1 MGNNGKPDLFT
12 TEQQQLGSVY
22 AKALLGV
29 GEKSGNTQQLLEE
42 LSAVAEAVSNQPSLN
57 STLQS
62 PQVGSEEKL
71 KLVGKI
77 FEKKVSAPMM
87 NFLKVLV
94 GKDRFDCVAAI
105 SAAAKKLNDEKSGEV
120 QATVTTA
127 EEISASAKDEIA
139 KQLSKKLGKNVKL
152 DSVVDASVVGGVVV
166 RVGDTVYDNSVVGQ
180 LQQVR
185 QRAMEKAAEA
195 IREKL
200 DRFASGT

>member
-29 GEKSGNTQQLLEE
+29 GEKSGNTQQ
-42 LSAVAEAVSNQPSLN
+42 AVSNQPSLN

-139 KQLSKKLGKNVKL
+139 KQLSKKLGKKVKL

>member
-77 FEKKVSAPMM
+77 FEKKVSVPMM

-139 KQLSKKLGKNVKL
+139 KQLSKKLGKKVKL

>member
-12 TEQQQLGSVY
+12 TEQQQIGSVY

-29 GEKSGNTQQLLEE
+29 GEKSGDTQQLLEE
-42 LSAVAEAVSNQPSLN
+42 LAAVAKAVSNQPSLN

-77 FEKKVSAPMM
+77 FEGKVSHPMM

-127 EEISASAKDEIA
+127 EEIDASAKDEIA
-139 KQLSKKLGKNVKL
+139 KQLSKKLGKKVKL

-185 QRAMEKAAEA
+185 QRAMERAAEA

>member
-1 MGNNGKPDLFT
+1 MSKNGKPDLFT

-29 GEKSGNTQQLLEE
+29 GEKSGNTDQLLDE

-62 PQVGSEEKL
+62 PQVGAEEKL

-77 FEKKVSAPMM
+77 FEGKVSGPLM

-105 SAAAKKLNDEKSGEV
+105 SAAAKKLNDEKGGEI

-127 EEISASAKDEIA
+127 EQIDDSARDEIA
-139 KQLSKKLGKNVKL
+139 KQLSQKLGKKVKL
-152 DSVVDASVVGGVVV
+152 DSIIDASVVGGVVV
-166 RVGDTVYDNSVVGQ
+166 RIGDTVYDNSVVGQ

-185 QRAMEKAAEA
+185 QRAMEKATEA

-200 DRFASGT
+200 DRFASQG

>member
-42 LSAVAEAVSNQPSLN
+42 LSAVAEAVSNQPGLN

-139 KQLSKKLGKNVKL
+139 KQLSKKLGKKVKL

>member
-1 MGNNGKPDLFT
+1 MSDNGKPDLFT

-29 GEKSGNTQQLLEE
+29 GEKSGNTDQLLEE

-62 PQVGSEEKL
+62 PQVGTEEKL

-105 SAAAKKLNDEKSGEV
+105 SAAAKKLNDEKSGEI

-127 EEISASAKDEIA
+127 EKIDAKSRDEIA
-139 KQLSKKLGKNVKL
+139 KQLSKKLGKKVKL

-200 DRFASGT
+200 DRFASQG

>member
-1 MGNNGKPDLFT
+1 MSNNGKPDLFT

-29 GEKSGNTQQLLEE
+29 GEKSGNTDQLLEE

-62 PQVGSEEKL
+62 PQVGTEEKL

-77 FEKKVSAPMM
+77 FEKKVSAPLM

-105 SAAAKKLNDEKSGEV
+105 SAAAKQLNDEKSGEI

-127 EEISASAKDEIA
+127 EKIDAKSRDEIA
-139 KQLSKKLGKNVKL
+139 KQLSKKLGKKVKL

-185 QRAMEKAAEA
+185 QRAMEKATEA

-200 DRFASGT
+200 DRFASQG

>member
-1 MGNNGKPDLFT
+1 MSDNGKPDLFT

-29 GEKSGNTQQLLEE
+29 GEKSGKTNELLEE
-42 LSAVAEAVSNQPSLN
+42 LSAVAEAVSNQPGLN

-62 PQVGSEEKL
+62 PQVGAEEKL

-77 FEKKVSAPMM
+77 FEKKVSAPLM

-105 SAAAKKLNDEKSGEV
+105 SAAAKKLNDEKSGEI

-127 EEISASAKDEIA
+127 EKIDAKSRDEIA
-139 KQLSKKLGKNVKL
+139 NQLSKKLGKKVKL

-200 DRFASGT
+200 DRFASQG

>member
-1 MGNNGKPDLFT
+1 MSNNGKPDLFT

-29 GEKSGNTQQLLEE
+29 GEKSGKTNELLEE

-62 PQVGSEEKL
+62 PQVGAEEKL
-71 KLVGKI
+71 NLVGKI

-105 SAAAKKLNDEKSGEV
+105 SAAAKKLNDEKSGDV

-127 EEISASAKDEIA
+127 EKISDKARNEIA
-139 KQLSKKLGKNVKL
+139 EQLSKKLGKKVKL

>member
-1 MGNNGKPDLFT
+1 MSKNGKPDLFT

-29 GEKSGNTQQLLEE
+29 GEKSGKTNELLEE

-139 KQLSKKLGKNVKL
+139 KQLSKKLGKKVKL

>member
-105 SAAAKKLNDEKSGEV
+105 SAAAKKLNDEKSGEIK
-120 QATVTTA
+120 ATVTTA
-127 EEISASAKDEIA
+127 EKIDAKSRDEIA
-139 KQLSKKLGKNVKL
+139 KQLSKKLGKKVKL

>member
-1 MGNNGKPDLFT
+1 MSKNGKPDLFT

-29 GEKSGNTQQLLEE
+29 GEKSGNTKQLLEE
-42 LSAVAEAVSNQPSLN
+42 LSAVAEAVSNQPSLAN
-57 STLQS
+57 TLQS
-62 PQVGSEEKL
+62 PQIGAEEKVN
-71 KLVGKI
+71 LVGRI
-77 FEKKVSAPMM
+77 FEKKVSAPLL
-87 NFLKVLV
+87 NFLKVVV
-94 GKDRFDCVAAI
+94 GKDRFDCVPAI
-105 SAAAKKLNDEKSGEV
+105 SAAAKQLNDEKSGEV

-127 EEISASAKDEIA
+127 EKIDKSAKEEIA
-139 KQLSKKLGKNVKL
+139 NQLSKKLGKKVKL
-152 DSVVDASVVGGVVV
+152 DSVIDPSIVGGVVV

-200 DRFASGT
+200 DRFATGT

>member
-12 TEQQQLGSVY
+12 TEQQQIGSVY

-29 GEKSGNTQQLLEE
+29 GEKSGDTQQLLEE
-42 LSAVAEAVSNQPSLN
+42 LAAVAKAVSNQPSLN

-77 FEKKVSAPMM
+77 FEGKVSEPMM

-127 EEISASAKDEIA
+127 EEIDASAKDEIA
-139 KQLSKKLGKNVKL
+139 KQLSKKLGKKVKL

-185 QRAMEKAAEA
+185 QRAMERAAEA

>member
-1 MGNNGKPDLFT
+1 MSDNGKPDLFT

-29 GEKSGNTQQLLEE
+29 GEKSGKTNELLEE

-139 KQLSKKLGKNVKL
+139 KQLSKKLGKKVKL

>member
-1 MGNNGKPDLFT
+1 MSKNGTPDLFT
-12 TEQQQLGSVY
+12 TEQQQLGAVY

-29 GEKSGNTQQLLEE
+29 GEKSGDTTKLLEE
-42 LSAVAEAVSNQPSLN
+42 LAAVAEAVSNQPSLI

-62 PQVGSEEKL
+62 PQLGAEEKVG
-71 KLVGKI
+71 LVGKI
-77 FEKKVSAPMM
+77 FGKNVSEPMLK
-87 NFLKVLV
+87 FLKVLA

-105 SAAAKKLNDEKSGEV
+105 SAAAKQLNDEKSGEI

-127 EEISASAKDEIA
+127 EKIDAAAKDEIA
-139 KQLSKKLGKNVKL
+139 DQLSKKLGKKVKL
-152 DSVVDASVVGGVVV
+152 DSVIDPSIVGGVVV

-185 QRAMEKAAEA
+185 QRAMEKATEA

-200 DRFASGT
+200 DRFATGT

>member
-29 GEKSGNTQQLLEE
+29 GEKSGNTKQLLEE
-42 LSAVAEAVSNQPSLN
+42 LSAVVEAVSDQPSLN

-62 PQVGSEEKL
+62 PQVGSQEKL
-71 KLVGKI
+71 ELVGKI
-77 FEKKVSAPMM
+77 FEKQVSEPMM
-87 NFLKVLV
+87 NFIKVLV

-105 SAAAKKLNDEKSGEV
+105 SVAAEKLNDEKSGEV

-127 EEISASAKDEIA
+127 EEIDVSAKDEIA
-139 KQLSKKLGKNVKL
+139 KQLSKKLGKKVKL
-152 DSVVDASVVGGVVV
+152 GSVVDASVVGGVVV

-200 DRFASGT
+200 DRFAGGT

>member
-1 MGNNGKPDLFT
+1 MSDNGKPDLFT

-29 GEKSGNTQQLLEE
+29 GEKSGNTDQLLEE

-62 PQVGSEEKL
+62 PQVGTEEKL

-77 FEKKVSAPMM
+77 FEKKVSAPLM

-105 SAAAKKLNDEKSGEV
+105 SAAAKKLNDEKSGEI

-127 EEISASAKDEIA
+127 EKIDAKSRDEIA
-139 KQLSKKLGKNVKL
+139 NQLSKKLGKKVKL

-200 DRFASGT
+200 DRFASQG

>member
-42 LSAVAEAVSNQPSLN
+42 LSAIAEAVSNQPNLN

-139 KQLSKKLGKNVKL
+139 KQLSKKLGKKVKL

>member
-1 MGNNGKPDLFT
+1 MSNNGKPDLFT

-29 GEKSGNTQQLLEE
+29 GEKSGNTDQLLEE

-62 PQVGSEEKL
+62 PQVGTEEKL

-77 FEKKVSAPMM
+77 FEKKVSAPLM

-105 SAAAKKLNDEKSGEV
+105 SAAAKQLNDEKSGEI

-127 EEISASAKDEIA
+127 EKIDAKSRDEIA
-139 KQLSKKLGKNVKL
+139 KQLSKKLGKKVKL

-200 DRFASGT
+200 DRFASQG

>member
-1 MGNNGKPDLFT
+1 MSKNGKPDLFT

-29 GEKSGNTQQLLEE
+29 GEKSGNTKQLLEE
-42 LSAVAEAVSNQPSLN
+42 LSAVAEAVSNQPSLAN
-57 STLQS
+57 TLQS
-62 PQVGSEEKL
+62 PQIGAEEKVN
-71 KLVGKI
+71 LVGRI
-77 FEKKVSAPMM
+77 FKKKVSAPLL
-87 NFLKVLV
+87 NFLKVVV
-94 GKDRFDCVAAI
+94 GKDRFDCVPAI
-105 SAAAKKLNDEKSGEV
+105 SAAAKQLNDEKSGEV

-127 EEISASAKDEIA
+127 EKIDKSAKEEIA
-139 KQLSKKLGKNVKL
+139 NQLSKKLGKKVKL
-152 DSVVDASVVGGVVV
+152 DSVIDPSIVGGVVV

-200 DRFASGT
+200 DRFATGT

>member
-1 MGNNGKPDLFT
+1 
-12 TEQQQLGSVY
+12 
-22 AKALLGV
+22 
-29 GEKSGNTQQLLEE
+29 
-42 LSAVAEAVSNQPSLN
+42 
-57 STLQS
+57 
-62 PQVGSEEKL
+62 
-71 KLVGKI
+71 
-77 FEKKVSAPMM
+77 MM

-139 KQLSKKLGKNVKL
+139 KQLSKKLGKKVKL

>member
-1 MGNNGKPDLFT
+1 MSENGKPDLFT
-12 TEQQQLGSVY
+12 TEQQQLGAVY

-29 GEKSGNTQQLLEE
+29 GEKSGNTNELLEE

-71 KLVGKI
+71 QLVGKI
-77 FEKKVSAPMM
+77 FENKVSGPMM

-105 SAAAKKLNDEKSGEV
+105 SASAKKLNDEKSGEV
-120 QATVTTA
+120 RATVTTA
-127 EEISASAKDEIA
+127 AEIDDSAKDEIA
-139 KQLSKKLGKNVKL
+139 KQLSQKLGKKVKL
-152 DSVVDASVVGGVVV
+152 DSVVDEAVVGGVVV

-200 DRFASGT
+200 DRFAKS

>member
-139 KQLSKKLGKNVKL
+139 KQLSKKLGKKVKL

>member
-1 MGNNGKPDLFT
+1 MSNNGKPDLFT

-29 GEKSGNTQQLLEE
+29 GEKSGDTTKLLEE
-42 LSAVAEAVSNQPSLN
+42 LSAVAEAVSNQPSLSN
-57 STLQS
+57 TLQS
-62 PQVGSEEKL
+62 PQVGAEEKL

-77 FEKKVSAPMM
+77 FEKKVSVPMM

-105 SAAAKKLNDEKSGEV
+105 SAAAKQLNDEKSGEI

-127 EEISASAKDEIA
+127 EEIDAKSRDEIA
-139 KQLSKKLGKNVKL
+139 KQLSTKLGKKVKL

-185 QRAMEKAAEA
+185 QRAMEKATEA

-200 DRFASGT
+200 DRFATGT

>member
-1 MGNNGKPDLFT
+1 MSNNGKPDLFT

-29 GEKSGNTQQLLEE
+29 GEKSGDTTKLLEE
-42 LSAVAEAVSNQPSLN
+42 LSAVAEAVSNQPSLSN
-57 STLQS
+57 TLQS
-62 PQVGSEEKL
+62 PQVGAEEKL

-77 FEKKVSAPMM
+77 FEKKVSVPMM

-105 SAAAKKLNDEKSGEV
+105 SAAAKQLNDEKSGEI

-127 EEISASAKDEIA
+127 EEIDAKSRDEIA
-139 KQLSKKLGKNVKL
+139 KQLSTKLGKKVKL

-200 DRFASGT
+200 DRFATES

>member
-57 STLQS
+57 ITLQS

-77 FEKKVSAPMM
+77 FEKKVSVPMM

-139 KQLSKKLGKNVKL
+139 KQLSKKLGKKVKL